1 MTDKKALFEKGYFRN
16 KLLRKT
22 ITFIMLLLFNFNIFA
37 EVVPDPASIGTRATK
52 TASGIDQLDIAA
64 PNKNGTSY
72 NSLIELQV
80 GEQGLILNNNKNIVT
95 NTKIAGYVARN
106 RNLD

>member
-1 MTDKKALFEKGYFRN
+1 MLNKKLHLKRYLKNRIRRIEA
-16 KLLRKT
+16 
-22 ITFIMLLLFNFNIFA
+22 FIMLLLFSFNIFA
-37 EVVPDPASIGTRATK
+37 EVIPDPASIGARATK
-52 TASGIDQLDIAA
+52 RASGIDQLDIAA